1 MKLRTSA
8 NRGRWQ
14 RWLAFGTGL
23 AGLASSLLSIINYAR
38 WPVIDMGGIV
48 ARAMI
53 LVVLATQLVPLG
65 GLGVALFFRG
75 TGARAG
81 QVAYWMWF
89 AFAVVAL
96 LIGAFGAVAF
106 SR

>member
-1 MKLRTSA
+1 MKLRTTVT
-8 NRGRWQ
+8 RGRWQ

-23 AGLASSLLSIINYAR
+23 AGLVSSIASIINYVR

-48 ARAMI
+48 AHMLI
-53 LVVLATQLVPLG
+53 LAVLATQLVPTA
-65 GLGVALFFRG
+65 GLGVGLLFRG
-75 TGARAG
+75 TRAG

-89 AFAVVAL
+89 ASALVAL
-96 LIGAFGAVAF
+96 LLGAFGAIAF